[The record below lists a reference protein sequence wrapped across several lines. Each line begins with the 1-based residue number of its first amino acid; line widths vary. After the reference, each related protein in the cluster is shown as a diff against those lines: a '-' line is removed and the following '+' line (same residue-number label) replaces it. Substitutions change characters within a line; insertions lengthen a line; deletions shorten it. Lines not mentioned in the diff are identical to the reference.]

1 MTFFKGAF
9 MRFGIVP
16 LAVALATAS
25 VGQAA
30 LSPLDRLSPDVLDI
44 VPPSAR
50 VSGAPGEMTIRPSS
64 CRTLPTGDVRRRIV
78 DAAVQ
83 EWGYFGFSVVD
94 QTTVNA
100 TYPGA
105 PRSLSRPPRL
115 GYRESARVAE
125 SIAGYWAVTSDG
137 GWILERQNR
146 AWSGPSG
153 AGARWRDPWS
163 AAFISWVMCEGG
175 LGESSQFRRA
185 IAHHVYIDQ
194 AIRARDEGEQLA
206 AFEAYDVGEETILPG
221 DMICT
226 ARRAAYRTLDERRAQ
241 LGVGVRSHC
250 DIVVQ
255 IDEEND
261 RILTIGGN
269 VRGSVR
275 LKLWPAERV
284 SKQILQPLDQSMISG
299 GRAVFAH
306 LKLRAE
312 PIEPNALDNSPTIRA
327 VNERYEGSGWLQ
339 RATARNLM
347 IEDYGRLWPITTRF
361 SDLAPTLNSSP

>member
-1 MTFFKGAF
+1 MRGALIKT
-9 MRFGIVP
+9 GILP
-16 LAVALATAS
+16 LAAALAAGS
-25 VGQAA
+25 VGHAA
-30 LSPLDRLSPDVLDI
+30 LSPLDRLSSDVLDI
-44 VPPSAR
+44 LPPSAR
-50 VSGAPGEMTIRPSS
+50 VSGTPGKMTIQSSS
-64 CRTLPTGDVRRRIV
+64 CRSLPTENVRRRIV

-94 QTTVNA
+94 QTTVYA

-105 PRSLSRPPRL
+105 PRALNRPPRL
-115 GYRESARVAE
+115 GYRESARVAD
-125 SIAGYWAVTSDG
+125 SIAGYWTVTSDG

-146 AWSGPSG
+146 AWNGPSG

-194 AIRARDEGEQLA
+194 AIRARDEGEPLA
-206 AFEAYDVGEETILPG
+206 AFEAYDVGEQTILPG
-221 DMICT
+221 DMVCT
-226 ARRAAYRTLDERRAQ
+226 AHRAAYHTLDERRRQ
-241 LGVGVRSHC
+241 LGNGVRSHC

-255 IDEEND
+255 IDDVNE
-261 RILTIGGN
+261 RILVIGGN

-275 LKLWPAERV
+275 LKLWPAERNR
-284 SKQILQPLDQSMISG
+284 QQMLLPMDQSMISG

-312 PIEPNALDNSPTIRA
+312 PIEPDALDNSPTIKA
-327 VNERYEGSGWLQ
+327 LNERYEEPGWLQ
-339 RATARNLM
+339 LATAGRNAD
-347 IEDYGRLWPITTRF
+347 IEDYGRLWPVSTSF
-361 SDLAPTLNSSP
+361 GDLLHSINTSP